1 MFNIVIVIGS
11 ARSRFS
17 TPLENRELEMANVK
31 DYLFELRI
39 QDAYKNLLILL
50 PSFFGGKLFITN
62 YYPNL
67 ALGFLAFSLTSSAC
81 YIIND
86 IKDAPLDAY
95 HPKKKLRPIASGKM
109 SKPSTILFFTRLAS
123 RVTNCIVFDRNQ
135 LFNPLFTAISELAS
149 IHFLLREIVWAD
161 VASVSLN
168 YVIRTLAGCE
178 IVHVTISP
186 WLLIGVFYVS
196 MTLVLAKRREELAT
210 LAKPELHRKTLKN
223 YNIRL
228 IDKTILALSILTLVS
243 YSFYTFCSPY
253 SHGLLPFTIPLMT
266 LIILRFII
274 VSKNTSETRIIR
286 KIITDKV
293 MVVSL
298 LVWFIIM
305 FY

>member
-1 MFNIVIVIGS
+1 
-11 ARSRFS
+11 
-17 TPLENRELEMANVK
+17 MASVK
-31 DYLFELRI
+31 DYLSELRI

-50 PSFFGGKLFITN
+50 APFFGGKLFITD
-62 YYPNL
+62 YYLNL
-67 ALGFLAFSLTSSAC
+67 ALGFLALSLSSSSC

-86 IKDAPLDAY
+86 IKDAPLDAH
-95 HPKKKLRPIASGKM
+95 HPKKKLRPIASRKM
-109 SKPSTILFFTRLAS
+109 SKPSAILFSLILQAVSLTVSYLIGISFLILS
-123 RVTNCIVFDRNQ
+123 LL
-135 LFNPLFTAISELAS
+135 LFLNSLLYT
-149 IHFLLREIVWAD
+149 FLLREIVWAD

-196 MTLVLAKRREELAT
+196 MTLVLTKRREELAT

-253 SHGLLPFTIPLMT
+253 SHDLLPFTIPLMT

-274 VSKNTSETRIIR
+274 VSKNTGETGIIR

-293 MVVSL
+293 MVVGL

-305 FY
+305 FYLIYAKVF